1 MSCTPVRQRIRC
13 EIPEGA
19 SADGSALLK
28 DQAGNPITQVMIDS
42 LVGTLFDEKSGDIL
56 NGRDHVDVFTAFD
69 GEVSGSGELTLKL
82 TGADNA
88 IVDDTRDVEMHVLLL
103 EWTWTDPD
111 AVTRDGKAEIA
122 FLVRNL
128 AKVPEAT

>member
-28 DQAGNPITQVMIDS
+28 DQDGNPITQAMIDS
-42 LVGTLFDEKSGDIL
+42 LVGTLYDEKSGEIL
-56 NGRDHVDVFTAFD
+56 NERDHVDVFADLD
-69 GEVSGSGELTLKL
+69 GAVDAEGELTLKL
-82 TGADNA
+82 NGDDNA
-88 IVDDTRDVEMHVLLL
+88 IVDDTRDLEQHILLL

-122 FLVRNL
+122 FIVRNL
-128 AKVPEAT
+128 AKVPQAT